1 LINAQVRARKV
12 EVVMKK
18 LAHDLTEEG
27 KKREITHNLS
37 LLRMVNVYLN
47 SIPVEVNNEKYLERR
62 IGKIPLFKKL

>member
-1 LINAQVRARKV
+1 VRARKV

>member
-1 LINAQVRARKV
+1 
-12 EVVMKK
+12 MKK

-27 KKREITHNLS
+27 KKGEITHNLS
-37 LLRMVNVYLN
+37 LLRMVNVYLS

>member
-47 SIPVEVNNEKYLERR
+47 SIPVEVNNEKYVERR

>member
-1 LINAQVRARKV
+1 
-12 EVVMKK
+12 MKK

-27 KKREITHNLS
+27 KKRESTHNLS

>member
-1 LINAQVRARKV
+1 MRARKV

-27 KKREITHNLS
+27 KKRESTHNLS

>member
-1 LINAQVRARKV
+1 
-12 EVVMKK
+12 MKK

-37 LLRMVNVYLN
+37 LLRMVNVYLS

>member
-1 LINAQVRARKV
+1 MRARKV